1 MAQLAELEGEPEIEL
16 IRGSLYNTSRAVT
29 KWEEAQREPMRSF
42 GVDPGRFS
50 EYLRYL
56 QMIPKFEWL
65 KETLAEMTAL
75 GTNWDTYGAEPPGRN
90 ALSRADEILLM
101 LRRSSLLPT
110 KVVAS
115 SEGGVAICFIE
126 GDRYADI
133 ECLNTNET
141 LAVTYKGTDEPVVWE
156 IRNNQDGLRDAIERI
171 HAHFTA

>member
-1 MAQLAELEGEPEIEL
+1 MPQLVEVEGDPEVEL
-16 IRGSLYNTSRAVT
+16 IRGSLYNASRAVT
-29 KWEEAQREPMRSF
+29 KWQEAQREPVRSF
-42 GVDPGRFS
+42 GVDPERFS
-50 EYLRYL
+50 GYLQYL

-65 KETLAEMTAL
+65 KEKLAEMTAL
-75 GTNWDTYGAEPPGRN
+75 EANWDTYGAEPPGRN
-90 ALSRADEILLM
+90 ALSRAEEILLI
-101 LRRSSLLPT
+101 LRGQSLLPT

-141 LAVTYKGTDEPVVWE
+141 LAVTYRGTDEPVVWE

-171 HAHFTA
+171 YAHFAA